1 MNRDNFTILP
11 MPDHVIAH
19 LNDLAARDKRHVH
32 PDAAMALG
40 NLKNNVVSN
49 DVPPRED
56 AYLHP
61 AVDVPREGAIVQRAD
76 VTPATDFLHIT
87 TSVSEKGYM
96 QQMDAG
102 QQAEADD
109 CQPIQS
115 NEFSTDDI
123 VELKEDLP

>member
-1 MNRDNFTILP
+1 MVN
-11 MPDHVIAH
+11 
-19 LNDLAARDKRHVH
+19 
-32 PDAAMALG
+32 
-40 NLKNNVVSN
+40 N

-56 AYLHP
+56 AYLHS

-123 VELKEDLP
+123 VELKEDLPETLYYRDDGSNVDREKSNRPEDVPSEVKDLLVARTL